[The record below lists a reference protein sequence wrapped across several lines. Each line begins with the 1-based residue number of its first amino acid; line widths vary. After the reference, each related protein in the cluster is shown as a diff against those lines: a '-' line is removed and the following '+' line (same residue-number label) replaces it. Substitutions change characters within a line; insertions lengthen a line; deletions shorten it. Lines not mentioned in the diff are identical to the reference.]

1 MLLSLLYQFD
11 NAKVQ
16 NEIMKAETL
25 TYIIE

>member
-11 NAKVQ
+11 NANVQ
-16 NEIMKAETL
+16 NEIMKGGML

>member
-16 NEIMKAETL
+16 NEIMKAGTP
-25 TYIIE
+25 TYFIE